1 MGWARQCEVRTS
13 SMRSAWL
20 PGELIEGRNAPSPAL
35 ASLKARGR
43 PPLSIPHPAWSGQ
56 CLPAAVPTTGHNA
69 HRRPRATA
77 GAEPRADALRAAN
90 NAVRNISRYA
100 ITYRNGH
107 DPILPTAPHRGAPP
121 SHADGPPLFSAASV
135 TTALLTP
142 GLAQQWTARRR
153 AYKRPRAAAPS
164 GDRVQP
170 CPVCSVRPVSVCGLP
185 VPRSIHQRKRA
196 CKKKLL
202 SLAYSNAT
210 LVCWSYSRYFSWC

>member
-1 MGWARQCEVRTS
+1 MRAWAGGGTALAPRVCCRTRVPHHTSRSPHPRCSPASYPPAPGIRPATRGDEHPAWVGWARQCEVRTS

-43 PPLSIPHPAWSGQ
+43 PPLSMPHPAWSGQ

-107 DPILPTAPHRGAPP
+107 DPILSTTPTERAPQPRRRTPTLFGRLGDHSPSHTWIGPAMDCPAAGLQAPP
-121 SHADGPPLFSAASV
+121 RSCPL
-135 TTALLTP
+135 
-142 GLAQQWTARRR
+142 R
-153 AYKRPRAAAPS
+153 
-164 GDRVQP
+164 
-170 CPVCSVRPVSVCGLP
+170 
-185 VPRSIHQRKRA
+185 
-196 CKKKLL
+196 
-202 SLAYSNAT
+202 
-210 LVCWSYSRYFSWC
+210 